1 MSFQS
6 LSFLAFLAVTLGVCL
21 PLGRRNLRWGQAAL
35 TLFCLVFY
43 VLGGGWAALL
53 VLLAGAVVTV
63 AAVRYLT
70 SGGKTEKQRRA
81 AAAVAI
87 VWHVAVLLVFKY
99 TGFFTG
105 GAVDLGWAPLGL
117 SFFTFQ
123 QIWCIKEVYT
133 GAFRPESTGSFL
145 LYDFFFPSVTSGP
158 ILKPENFFP
167 QLTEGRFLHPTWEDA
182 AAGVYAIAV
191 GTIKKVLLADPFGV
205 VVNNGWAQL
214 GDLSAPAAWL
224 VILGLVLFGGGRLML
239 AIYPEGTTVMC
250 VAVPL
255 VALAGFVYYLYQRE
269 FFFSGLGVG
278 LAVGGMWLAHR
289 AVGSAVWGRQY
300 VAIEAVLLAAVV
312 VLLILAVAIGKNG
325 GKWGKGDAARTVFSG
340 TTNYSLAY
348 GALAAA
354 AAAIVLGII
363 APACA
368 LYLLWAGIA
377 LLFVLAVYY
386 TMHLM

>member
-1 MSFQS
+1 MAKKQS
-6 LSFLAFLAVTLGVCL
+6 LEKKKMIRAQSLQKKEDRAKEE
-21 PLGRRNLRWGQAAL
+21 
-35 TLFCLVFY
+35 
-43 VLGGGWAALL
+43 AALL
-53 VLLAGAVVTV
+53 NRCLGLLGVLVAAEIYFLLCYRFFIQGTMQTLVTMSNVIAVVGWVGLAV
-63 AAVRYLT
+63 AAV
-70 SGGKTEKQRRA
+70 G
-81 AAAVAI
+81 
-87 VWHVAVLLVFKY
+87 LVFALVRRGQK
-99 TGFFTG
+99 
-105 GAVDLGWAPLGL
+105 GAQWG
-117 SFFTFQ
+117 
-123 QIWCIKEVYT
+123 
-133 GAFRPESTGSFL
+133 
-145 LYDFFFPSVTSGP
+145 
-158 ILKPENFFP
+158 
-167 QLTEGRFLHPTWEDA
+167 
-182 AAGVYAIAV
+182 
-191 GTIKKVLLADPFGV
+191 
-205 VVNNGWAQL
+205 
-214 GDLSAPAAWL
+214 AWL

-340 TTNYSLAY
+340 TTNYSLVY

>member
-1 MSFQS
+1 M
-6 LSFLAFLAVTLGVCL
+6 
-21 PLGRRNLRWGQAAL
+21 
-35 TLFCLVFY
+35 
-43 VLGGGWAALL
+43 
-53 VLLAGAVVTV
+53 
-63 AAVRYLT
+63 
-70 SGGKTEKQRRA
+70 
-81 AAAVAI
+81 
-87 VWHVAVLLVFKY
+87 
-99 TGFFTG
+99 
-105 GAVDLGWAPLGL
+105 
-117 SFFTFQ
+117 
-123 QIWCIKEVYT
+123 
-133 GAFRPESTGSFL
+133 
-145 LYDFFFPSVTSGP
+145 
-158 ILKPENFFP
+158 
-167 QLTEGRFLHPTWEDA
+167 
-182 AAGVYAIAV
+182 
-191 GTIKKVLLADPFGV
+191 
-205 VVNNGWAQL
+205 
-214 GDLSAPAAWL
+214 
-224 VILGLVLFGGGRLML
+224 ILGLVLFGGGRLML

-300 VAIEAVLLAAVV
+300 VAIEAVLLAVVV

-363 APACA
+363 VPACA

>member
-1 MSFQS
+1 
-6 LSFLAFLAVTLGVCL
+6 
-21 PLGRRNLRWGQAAL
+21 
-35 TLFCLVFY
+35 
-43 VLGGGWAALL
+43 
-53 VLLAGAVVTV
+53 
-63 AAVRYLT
+63 
-70 SGGKTEKQRRA
+70 
-81 AAAVAI
+81 
-87 VWHVAVLLVFKY
+87 
-99 TGFFTG
+99 
-105 GAVDLGWAPLGL
+105 
-117 SFFTFQ
+117 
-123 QIWCIKEVYT
+123 
-133 GAFRPESTGSFL
+133 
-145 LYDFFFPSVTSGP
+145 
-158 ILKPENFFP
+158 
-167 QLTEGRFLHPTWEDA
+167 
-182 AAGVYAIAV
+182 
-191 GTIKKVLLADPFGV
+191 
-205 VVNNGWAQL
+205 
-214 GDLSAPAAWL
+214 
-224 VILGLVLFGGGRLML
+224 
-239 AIYPEGTTVMC
+239 MC

-300 VAIEAVLLAAVV
+300 AAIEAVLLAVVV

-325 GKWGKGDAARTVFSG
+325 GKWGTGDAARPVFSG

-363 APACA
+363 VPACA

>member
-1 MSFQS
+1 MAKKQS
-6 LSFLAFLAVTLGVCL
+6 LEKKKMIRAQSLQKKEDRAKEEAAILNRCLGLLGVLVVAEIYFLMCYRFFVQ
-21 PLGRRNLRWGQAAL
+21 GTMQ
-35 TLFCLVFY
+35 TLVSMSN
-43 VLGGGWAALL
+43 VI
-53 VLLAGAVVTV
+53 AVVGWIGLAV
-63 AAVRYLT
+63 AAVGL
-70 SGGKTEKQRRA
+70 A
-81 AAAVAI
+81 LAVARRG
-87 VWHVAVLLVFKY
+87 KK
-99 TGFFTG
+99 
-105 GAVDLGWAPLGL
+105 GAQWG
-117 SFFTFQ
+117 
-123 QIWCIKEVYT
+123 
-133 GAFRPESTGSFL
+133 
-145 LYDFFFPSVTSGP
+145 
-158 ILKPENFFP
+158 
-167 QLTEGRFLHPTWEDA
+167 
-182 AAGVYAIAV
+182 
-191 GTIKKVLLADPFGV
+191 
-205 VVNNGWAQL
+205 
-214 GDLSAPAAWL
+214 AWL

-300 VAIEAVLLAAVV
+300 AAIEAVLLAVVV

-354 AAAIVLGII
+354 AAAIVLWII
-363 APACA
+363 VPACA